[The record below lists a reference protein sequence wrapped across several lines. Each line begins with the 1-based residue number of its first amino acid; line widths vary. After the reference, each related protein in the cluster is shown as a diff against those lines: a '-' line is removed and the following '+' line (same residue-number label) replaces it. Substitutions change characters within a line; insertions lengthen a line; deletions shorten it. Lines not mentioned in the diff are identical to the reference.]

1 MGWTRFVW
9 LGGEGDVDG
18 RRLHAR
24 DDVGLRHAFLNGEVF
39 EILLGMEQSDLIFSN
54 STTLL
59 FSAGLVS

>member
-1 MGWTRFVW
+1 M
-9 LGGEGDVDG
+9 DG